1 MNNFSPLPAAA
12 SDSRLSSPEAVA
24 PRVSNPA
31 LQARRQKLRRIV
43 AWIVGGATLLACA
56 GLVSA
61 AVRSHYRRA
70 ALEATSLPVAPT
82 AAPVPVAAVAAALPA
97 PDPVPAEPAL
107 AATPA
112 SSAAPV
118 AAPKPAKKASGTVAH
133 ATKATTKTKRTPI
146 VKSAVA
152 RH

>member
-24 PRVSNPA
+24 PRPSHAA
-31 LQARRQKLRRIV
+31 LQTRRQKLRRIV
-43 AWIVGGATLLACA
+43 AWTVGGATLLACA

-61 AVRSHYRRA
+61 AIRSHYRHA
-70 ALEATSLPVAPT
+70 ELEATGLPITPT
-82 AAPVPVAAVAAALPA
+82 LAPVAAVAAALPTPADPA
-97 PDPVPAEPAL
+97 PPEPAVV
-107 AATPA
+107 AAPAA
-112 SSAAPV
+112 SSAAVV
-118 AAPKPAKKASGTVAH
+118 AAAKPAKKAAGTVAH
-133 ATKATTKTKRTPI
+133 VSKATSKTKHAPI